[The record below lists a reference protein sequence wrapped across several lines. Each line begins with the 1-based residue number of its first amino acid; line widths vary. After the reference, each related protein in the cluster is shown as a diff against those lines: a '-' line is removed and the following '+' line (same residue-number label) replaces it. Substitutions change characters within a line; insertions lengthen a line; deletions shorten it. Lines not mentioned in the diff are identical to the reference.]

1 MSIYEILGTFYL
13 VFTCAAGHAAI
24 IWLALAGGNR
34 IKQRL
39 SYGESYETVIKDH
52 YLNNDIRISLR

>member
-1 MSIYEILGTFYL
+1 MGVFEILGFGYV
-13 VFTCAAGHAAI
+13 VFTSCLGTALIG
-24 IWLALAGGNR
+24 WLVLAGGNR

-39 SYGESYETVIKDH
+39 SHGESYETAIKDH